1 MDTNTVKFQ
10 CLSQAGF
17 SLRNAVAGEWCDKF
31 PNLNKTDSAH
41 QNSAKELCVIVEEF
55 SNI

>member
-1 MDTNTVKFQ
+1 MKFQ

-41 QNSAKELCVIVEEF
+41 QNSTMELCVIVEEF
-55 SNI
+55 CNI